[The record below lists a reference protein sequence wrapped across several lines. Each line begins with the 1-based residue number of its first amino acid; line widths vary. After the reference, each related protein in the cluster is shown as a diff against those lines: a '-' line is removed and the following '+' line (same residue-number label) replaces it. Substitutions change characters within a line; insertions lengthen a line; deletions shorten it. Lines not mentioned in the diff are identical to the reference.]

1 MRISSIVKGIK
12 KPLGQLHNIETK
24 VKNMTETTY
33 ENLTR
38 HIDRIS
44 AEMRE
49 IGEKMGLVDFHY
61 WQIRQNS
68 SRKFTPFTLD

>member
-1 MRISSIVKGIK
+1 
-12 KPLGQLHNIETK
+12 
-24 VKNMTETTY
+24 MTETTY

-68 SRKFTPFTLD
+68 SKKNYTVYFGLNFLN